1 MLSTKISKMSKKYKM
16 VVVDDHPIVISG
28 ISGLLSDL
36 ENIEIIEKMQSGVS
50 LLDYIESNEVD
61 LVLMDIFLPVITGID
76 LCKAIKQ
83 KFPQVI
89 VIGMSSQSERSLV
102 MQFIQNGGNGYILKS
117 ASFEEF
123 KNCINQAI
131 EGEIVF
137 SDEVKTIVSQP
148 LSEDLDTIPSL
159 SRREKDI
166 AVLLSKGK
174 QTQEIADE
182 LFLSFLT
189 VQTHRRNILQ
199 KYKTKN
205 VAELI
210 TLLLKNNLL
219 D

>member
-1 MLSTKISKMSKKYKM
+1 MKIRIMSKKYKM

-36 ENIEIIEKMQSGVS
+36 DNVEIAAKLESGVT
-50 LLDYIESNEVD
+50 LIDYIENNRVD
-61 LVLMDIFLPVITGID
+61 LILMDIFLPVITGIE
-76 LCKAIKQ
+76 LCKTIKQ
-83 KFPQVI
+83 KYPEI
-89 VIGMSSQSERSLV
+89 IIIGMSSQSERSLV
-102 MQFIQNGGNGYILKS
+102 MQFIRNGGNGYILKN
-117 ASFEEF
+117 ASFDEF
-123 KNCINQAI
+123 KNCINKAI

-148 LSEDLDTIPSL
+148 MSEDLDVVPSL

-166 AVLLSKGK
+166 ALLLSKGK

>member
-1 MLSTKISKMSKKYKM
+1 MNKKYKM

-36 ENIEIIEKMQSGVS
+36 ENVEIIEKMQSGVA
-50 LLDYIESNEVD
+50 LLDYMEHNEVD
-61 LVLMDIFLPVITGID
+61 LVLLDIFLPVITGID

-83 KFPQVI
+83 KFPQVV

-117 ASFEEF
+117 ASFDEF
-123 KNCINQAI
+123 KNCINKAI

-137 SDEVKTIVSQP
+137 SDEVKIIVSQP

-166 AVLLSKGK
+166 AILLSKGK

>member
-1 MLSTKISKMSKKYKM
+1 MSKKYKM

-36 ENIEIIEKMQSGVS
+36 ENIEIIEKMQSGVM
-50 LLDYIESNEVD
+50 LLDYVENNEVD

-102 MQFIQNGGNGYILKS
+102 MKFIQNGGNGYILKS
-117 ASFEEF
+117 ASFDEF
-123 KNCINQAI
+123 KNCMNKAI

-137 SDEVKTIVSQP
+137 SDEVKIIVSQP

-166 AVLLSKGK
+166 AILLSKGK

>member
-1 MLSTKISKMSKKYKM
+1 MSKKYKM

-36 ENIEIIEKMQSGVS
+36 ENIEIVEKMQSGAL
-50 LLDYIESNEVD
+50 LLDYIENNEVD
-61 LVLMDIFLPVITGID
+61 LVLIDIFLPVVTGID
-76 LCKAIKQ
+76 LCKSIKQ
-83 KFPQVI
+83 KYPQVV

-123 KNCINQAI
+123 KNCINKAI

-148 LSEDLDTIPSL
+148 LSEDLDNIPSL

-166 AVLLSKGK
+166 ALLLSKGK

>member
-1 MLSTKISKMSKKYKM
+1 M

-28 ISGLLSDL
+28 IAGLLSDL
-36 ENIEIIEKMQSGVS
+36 ENVQIVEKMQSGVS
-50 LLDYIESNEVD
+50 LLDYIENNEVD
-61 LVLMDIFLPVITGID
+61 LILMDIFLPVITGID
-76 LCKAIKQ
+76 LCKAVKQ
-83 KFPQVI
+83 KYPQVI
-89 VIGMSSQSERSLV
+89 IIAMSSQSERSLV
-102 MQFIQNGGNGYILKS
+102 MQFIRNGGNGYILKN
-117 ASFEEF
+117 ASFDEF
-123 KNCINQAI
+123 KNCIYKAI
-131 EGEIVF
+131 DGEIVF

-148 LSEDLDTIPSL
+148 LSEDLDVVPSL

>member
-1 MLSTKISKMSKKYKM
+1 M

-28 ISGLLSDL
+28 ISGLLADL
-36 ENIEIIEKMQSGVS
+36 ENIEIIEKMQAGVT
-50 LLDYIESNEVD
+50 LLDYIESNQVD

-83 KFPQVI
+83 KYPQVI

-102 MQFIQNGGNGYILKS
+102 MKFIQNGGNGYILKS
-117 ASFEEF
+117 ASFDEF
-123 KNCINQAI
+123 KNCINKAI

-166 AVLLSKGK
+166 AILLSKGK
-174 QTQEIADE
+174 QTQEIANE

>member
-1 MLSTKISKMSKKYKM
+1 MSKKYKM

-28 ISGLLSDL
+28 ISGLLADL
-36 ENIEIIEKMQSGVS
+36 ENIEIIEKMQSGVT
-50 LLDYIESNEVD
+50 LLDYIESNKVD
-61 LVLMDIFLPVITGID
+61 LVLIDIFLPVITGID

-83 KFPQVI
+83 KYPRVI
-89 VIGMSSQSERSLV
+89 IIGMSSQSERSLV
-102 MQFIQNGGNGYILKS
+102 MKFIQNGGNGYILKS
-117 ASFEEF
+117 ASFDEF
-123 KNCINQAI
+123 KNCINKAI

-148 LSEDLDTIPSL
+148 LSEELDTIPSL

>member
-1 MLSTKISKMSKKYKM
+1 M

-28 ISGLLSDL
+28 ISGLLADL
-36 ENIEIIEKMQSGVS
+36 ENIEIIEKMQSGVT
-50 LLDYIESNEVD
+50 LLDYIENNKVD
-61 LVLMDIFLPVITGID
+61 LVLIDIFLPVITGID

-83 KFPQVI
+83 KYPQVI

-102 MQFIQNGGNGYILKS
+102 MKFIQNGGNGYILKS
-117 ASFEEF
+117 ASFDEF
-123 KNCINQAI
+123 KSCINKAI

-137 SDEVKTIVSQP
+137 SDEVKIIVSQP
-148 LSEDLDTIPSL
+148 LSEDLDTIPGL

-166 AVLLSKGK
+166 AMLLSKGK

>member
-1 MLSTKISKMSKKYKM
+1 MSKKYKM

-28 ISGLLSDL
+28 ISGLLADL
-36 ENIEIIEKMQSGVS
+36 ENIEIIEKMQSGVA
-50 LLDYIESNEVD
+50 LLDYIENNKVD
-61 LVLMDIFLPVITGID
+61 LVLIDIFLPVITGID

-83 KFPQVI
+83 KYPQVI

-102 MQFIQNGGNGYILKS
+102 MKFIQNGGNGYILKS
-117 ASFEEF
+117 ASFDEF
-123 KNCINQAI
+123 KNCINKAI

-166 AVLLSKGK
+166 AILLSKGK

-219 D
+219 E

>member
-1 MLSTKISKMSKKYKM
+1 MDKVYK
-16 VVVDDHPIVISG
+16 VVIVDDHPIVISG

-36 ENIEIIEKMQSGVS
+36 ETVEIVGKLESGVK
-50 LLDYIESNEVD
+50 LVDYIDENQVD
-61 LVLMDIFLPVITGID
+61 LILMDIFLPVINGVD
-76 LCKAIKQ
+76 LCKIIKQ
-83 KFPQVI
+83 KFPQMI
-89 VIGMSSQSERSLV
+89 IIGMSSQSERSLV
-102 MQFIQNGGNGYILKS
+102 MQFIQNGGNGYVLKS

-137 SDEVKTIVSQP
+137 SDEVKTIISQP
-148 LSEDLDTIPSL
+148 TSDGLEHIPSL

-166 AVLLSKGK
+166 TLLLSKGK
-174 QTQEIADE
+174 STQEIADE

-210 TLLLKNNLL
+210 AFLLKNNLL
-219 D
+219 N

>member
-1 MLSTKISKMSKKYKM
+1 MSKKYKM

-36 ENIEIIEKMQSGVS
+36 DNIEIVEKMQSGAL
-50 LLDYIESNEVD
+50 LLDYIENNEVD
-61 LVLMDIFLPVITGID
+61 LVLIDIFLPVVTGID

-83 KFPQVI
+83 KYSQVI

-123 KNCINQAI
+123 KNCINKAI

-148 LSEDLDTIPSL
+148 LSEDLDNIPSL

-166 AVLLSKGK
+166 ALLLSKGK

-182 LFLSFLT
+182 LFLSFFNCT
-189 VQTHRRNILQ
+189 NTQT
-199 KYKTKN
+199 
-205 VAELI
+205 
-210 TLLLKNNLL
+210 
-219 D
+219 

>member
-1 MLSTKISKMSKKYKM
+1 MKNSQMSKKYKM
-16 VVVDDHPIVISG
+16 VIVDDHPIVISG
-28 ISGLLSDL
+28 ISGLLGDL
-36 ENIEIIEKMQSGVS
+36 DTVEIVQKMESGVAI
-50 LLDYIESNEVD
+50 LDYIENNETD
-61 LVLMDIFLPVITGID
+61 LVLMDIFLPVVNGID

-83 KFPQVI
+83 KYPTVI

-102 MQFIQNGGNGYILKS
+102 MQFIRNGGSGYILKS
-117 ASFEEF
+117 ASFDEF
-123 KNCINQAI
+123 KNCINKAI

-137 SDEVKTIVSQP
+137 SDDVKTIVSQP
-148 LSEDLDTIPSL
+148 VSEDLDNLPRL

-166 AVLLSKGK
+166 ALLLSKGK

>member
-1 MLSTKISKMSKKYKM
+1 MDKVHK
-16 VVVDDHPIVISG
+16 VVIVDDHPIVISG

-36 ENIEIIEKMQSGVS
+36 ETVEIVGKLESGVK
-50 LLDYIESNEVD
+50 LVDYIDENQVD
-61 LVLMDIFLPVITGID
+61 LILMDIFLPVINGVD
-76 LCKAIKQ
+76 LCKIIKQ
-83 KFPQVI
+83 KFPQMI
-89 VIGMSSQSERSLV
+89 IIGMSSQSERSLV
-102 MQFIQNGGNGYILKS
+102 MQFIQNGGNGYVLKS

-137 SDEVKTIVSQP
+137 SDEVKTIISQP
-148 LSEDLDTIPSL
+148 TSDGLEHIPSL

-166 AVLLSKGK
+166 TLLLSKGK
-174 QTQEIADE
+174 STQEIADE

-210 TLLLKNNLL
+210 AFLLKNNLL
-219 D
+219 N

>member
-1 MLSTKISKMSKKYKM
+1 MLSTKIRKMSKKYKM

-36 ENIEIIEKMQSGVS
+36 ENIEIIEKMQSGVA
-50 LLDYIESNEVD
+50 LLDYIESNKVD

-83 KFPQVI
+83 KYPQVI

>member
-1 MLSTKISKMSKKYKM
+1 MSKKYKM

-36 ENIEIIEKMQSGVS
+36 DNIQIIEKLQSGVT
-50 LLDYIESNEVD
+50 LLDYIEKNKVD
-61 LVLMDIFLPVITGID
+61 LILMDIFLPVITGID

-102 MQFIQNGGNGYILKS
+102 MQFVQNGGNGYILKS
-117 ASFEEF
+117 ASFDEF
-123 KNCINQAI
+123 KNCIYKAI

-137 SDEVKTIVSQP
+137 SDEVRAIISQP
-148 LSEDLDTIPSL
+148 QSEDLDRIPSL

-166 AVLLSKGK
+166 TLLLSKGK
-174 QTQEIADE
+174 STQEIADE

-210 TLLLKNNLL
+210 AFLLKNNLL
-219 D
+219 N

>member
-1 MLSTKISKMSKKYKM
+1 M

-28 ISGLLSDL
+28 ISGLLADL
-36 ENIEIIEKMQSGVS
+36 ENIEIIEKMQSGVA
-50 LLDYIESNEVD
+50 LLDYIENNKVD
-61 LVLMDIFLPVITGID
+61 LVLIDIFLPVITGID

-83 KFPQVI
+83 KYPQVV

-102 MQFIQNGGNGYILKS
+102 MKFIQNGGNGYILKS
-117 ASFEEF
+117 ASFDEF
-123 KNCINQAI
+123 KNCINKAI

-166 AVLLSKGK
+166 AILLSKGK

-219 D
+219 E